1 MKNIKNLSKRLA
13 LMAGLGLGC
22 AGCVDMDLSP
32 LDQGSSGAVWSDPTM
47 AEQTVNG
54 VYNVLYYGYN
64 DAWLGWWDC
73 WSYMMDLDANWIGG
87 FGALLGN
94 NTSSND
100 RCSTRWWQVY
110 YGGIFRANDVIQ
122 NMPNVPGMDEGMKSR
137 LVSEARF
144 LRSWWYYRLNALY
157 GNIPYYTEALT
168 STDDTKDAPQCT
180 QDEMWDHI
188 IADLTLCIDDPN
200 LPDKY
205 AAGDGNYGH
214 ITKGAAYALRGLIYM
229 WKENWSAAIS
239 DFQAVQNC
247 GYALYTGSGADSYKQ
262 LFKLANEQC
271 DEMIFS
277 LQCID
282 LSGYGNNFTFRYGS
296 RVSYGSCWNT
306 YLASTDFVDTYEC
319 ADGKPFNWNDYI
331 PGYNEMAPAARS
343 VYFLR
348 DGMTDEEK
356 TTLAAAGADM
366 SKYLDSGNEARI
378 LAAYTNRDPRLQ
390 MTIITPYSQY
400 LGSINSTD
408 YTYTL
413 RWPYRQGSDTA
424 EPFDLRTDTNNRFYY
439 LFRKFVA
446 EGSSEIPNR
455 EYSPLDIPIIRYA
468 DVVLSLAECLNEQ
481 GRTDEAITYVN
492 MVRQRAGAAL
502 LNSNQYTQ
510 VTGQDNM
517 RERIRNERRWEFAGE
532 GVNFF
537 DEMRWRTW
545 HESKMFDGAG
555 LKQIWGEMQS
565 SYSWGGDYLYNWAIP
580 RTEIQMNTN
589 LEQNDGWID

>member
-1 MKNIKNLSKRLA
+1 MKMNFIKKI
-13 LMAGLGLGC
+13 GLFGTAAILFTSCRG
-22 AGCVDMDLSP
+22 DLMDLDPYDSI
-32 LDQGSSGAVWSDPTM
+32 GSGNMWTSENLADM
-47 AEQTVNG
+47 G
-54 VYNVLYYGYN
+54 VTGIYNVLRSDNVAGDLHKFDSYGVSADYRDGN
-64 DAWLGWWDC
+64 Y
-73 WSYMMDLDANWIGG
+73 S
-87 FGALLGN
+87 LLRGN
-94 NTSSND
+94 ATTSDSQFSNYW
-100 RCSTRWWQVY
+100 RIHYEGVS
-110 YGGIFRANDVIQ
+110 RANDAIANLPNAPLDESKRNRFIAESKFLRAYFYYKLNMMYKGVPLYLGPTELEGFTKGRDTEEAVWNQVIQ
-122 NMPNVPGMDEGMKSR
+122 
-137 LVSEARF
+137 
-144 LRSWWYYRLNALY
+144 
-157 GNIPYYTEALT
+157 
-168 STDDTKDAPQCT
+168 
-180 QDEMWDHI
+180 
-188 IADLTLCIDDPN
+188 DLTDAINTAD

-205 AAGDGNYGH
+205 AAGSGDYGRV
-214 ITKGAAYALRGLIYM
+214 TKGAAYALRGKAYM
-229 WKENWSAAIS
+229 WMENWAAAEA
-239 DFQAVQNC
+239 DFRRVGEL
-247 GYALYTGSGADSYKQ
+247 GYALFQGGYKE
-262 LFKLANEQC
+262 LFKEANEQC